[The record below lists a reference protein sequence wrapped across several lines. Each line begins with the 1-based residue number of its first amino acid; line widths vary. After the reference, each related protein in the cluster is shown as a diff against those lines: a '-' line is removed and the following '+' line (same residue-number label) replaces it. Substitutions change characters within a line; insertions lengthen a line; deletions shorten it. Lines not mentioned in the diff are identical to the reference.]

1 LHSFL
6 LFSYCILL
14 KNADDSKEVIKMKPT
29 LATLEGVDLSAI
41 TEAEE
46 KINKGHKEKIALVAY
61 VTL

>member
-1 LHSFL
+1 
-6 LFSYCILL
+6 
-14 KNADDSKEVIKMKPT
+14 MKAT

-46 KINKGHKEKIALVAY
+46 KIALVAY

>member
-1 LHSFL
+1 
-6 LFSYCILL
+6 
-14 KNADDSKEVIKMKPT
+14 MKPT
-29 LATLEGVDLSAI
+29 LAMLEGVDLSTI

>member
-1 LHSFL
+1 MFHDALVPFAEMR
-6 LFSYCILL
+6 I
-14 KNADDSKEVIKMKPT
+14 IKMKPT